1 MKFIRPTNTSIH
13 QNKVITSIIDIVM
26 MCTSVKTPCL
36 FCRKEKD
43 RAKANEKKKKD
54 PSELK
59 EREV

>member
-1 MKFIRPTNTSIH
+1 MGIVKICASFI
-13 QNKVITSIIDIVM
+13 
-26 MCTSVKTPCL
+26 TPCL

-43 RAKANEKKKKD
+43 RAKAKEKKKKD